1 MENHLLATLSQQQVL
16 SQEQQQSLRILQMPT
31 QELLGEIELMLESNP
46 LLEVE
51 EPAQSSDDPQARAQ
65 EHDDDRRDDRGEDDS
80 EFDAAQAETPVDQPT
95 SLAGRLQ
102 RRSALR
108 AHSRPRILQGRA
120 ARRSRCLPLTPRQHL
135 LVACLVE
142 ELDDRGFFTS
152 PFETLMRYYARIL
165 KEEGVE
171 NVTAAEWREALA
183 TLQSMDP
190 PGIGTAGPVEALMK
204 QIERIEPSIM
214 HAAALETLKR
224 IVSKHLDK
232 VAADNRPALLKLAN
246 GKSSI
251 LDEAL
256 RVLKTLSPYPI
267 ARESSTLYIVP
278 DVIVR
283 TQNGV
288 STAHLNGSSQLRL
301 RLRINDAS
309 SEADP
314 STRRVLLAK
323 PRPSF
328 SASSQTSHPAASG
341 RRHRHAPAGLLRARP
356 RRPASDDAQ
365 PDRRRTRPVRSHD
378 LPRRFRQVHRLQP
391 GHGRDALALQRRLL
405 QQPGSGA
412 EEQGASEIQ
421 AMICKLIE
429 TEDPRAPLSDE
440 CSAKCFRSRVC
451 PSPAARSPST
461 APAQAFPR
469 LAPAAGSDFSTPLV
483 H

>member
-51 EPAQSSDDPQARAQ
+51 EPAQASDDPQARAQ

-80 EFDAAQAETPVDQPT
+80 EFDAAQAETPVDQPYEAWQGA
-95 SLAGRLQ
+95 SSDEAPFERIPAPESFRDELLADLG
-102 RRSALR
+102 
-108 AHSRPRILQGRA
+108 
-120 ARRSRCLPLTPRQHL
+120 CLPLTPRQHL

-301 RLRINDAS
+301 RLRINDAR

-314 STRRVLLAK
+314 STRRVLLGEAK
-323 PRPSF
+323 TFIQRIEARRATLQRLVTLSQIAEELGLSVPTVSRAVSGKFIACSQGTVEMRSLFSAVSF
-328 SASSQTSHPAASG
+328 SNQ
-341 RRHRHAPAGLLRARP
+341 
-356 RRPASDDAQ
+356 
-365 PDRRRTRPVRSHD
+365 
-378 LPRRFRQVHRLQP
+378 
-391 GHGRDALALQRRLL
+391 
-405 QQPGSGA
+405 GSGA

-440 CSAKCFRSRVC
+440 MLCEMLQKQGVPIARRTVAKYRTCAGIPSARSR
-451 PSPAARSPST
+451 R
-461 APAQAFPR
+461 R
-469 LAPAAGSDFSTPLV
+469 L
-483 H
+483 

>member
-1 MENHLLATLSQQQVL
+1 MENQLLATLSQQQVL

-51 EPAQSSDDPQARAQ
+51 EPAQTSDDPQVRAQ
-65 EHDDDRRDDRGEDDS
+65 EQEDDRRDDRSEDDS
-80 EFDAAQAETPVDQPT
+80 EFDAAQAETPVDQPYEAWQGA
-95 SLAGRLQ
+95 SSDEAPFERIPAPESFRDELLADLG
-102 RRSALR
+102 
-108 AHSRPRILQGRA
+108 
-120 ARRSRCLPLTPRQHL
+120 CLPLTPRQHL

-152 PFETLMRYYARIL
+152 PFETLMRYYSRIL

-171 NVTAAEWREALA
+171 NVTAAEWSEALA

-190 PGIGTAGPVEALMK
+190 PGIGTAGPVEALME
-204 QIERIEPSIM
+204 QIERIEPSTL
-214 HAAALETLKR
+214 HAAVLETLKR
-224 IVSKHLDK
+224 IVSRHLDK

-278 DVIVR
+278 DVVVR

-288 STAHLNGSSQLRL
+288 STAHLNSSSQLRL
-301 RLRINDAS
+301 RINDTK
-309 SEADP
+309 SEVDP
-314 STRRVLLAK
+314 STRRVHLGEAKTFIQRIEARHATLQRLADAIVARQQAYFEHG
-323 PRPSF
+323 PAALRPMTLSQIAEELGLSVPTVSRAVSGKFIACSQGTVEMRSLFSAVSF
-328 SASSQTSHPAASG
+328 SNQA
-341 RRHRHAPAGLLRARP
+341 
-356 RRPASDDAQ
+356 
-365 PDRRRTRPVRSHD
+365 
-378 LPRRFRQVHRLQP
+378 
-391 GHGRDALALQRRLL
+391 
-405 QQPGSGA
+405 SGA

-440 CSAKCFRSRVC
+440 MLCEMLQKQGVPIARRTVAKYRTCAGIPSARSR
-451 PSPAARSPST
+451 R
-461 APAQAFPR
+461 R
-469 LAPAAGSDFSTPLV
+469 L
-483 H
+483 

>member
-31 QELLGEIELMLESNP
+31 QELLGEIELMLEANP

-51 EPAQSSDDPQARAQ
+51 EPAQASDDPQARAQ

-80 EFDAAQAETPVDQPT
+80 EFDAAQAETPVDQPYEAWQGA
-95 SLAGRLQ
+95 SSDEAPFERIPAPESFRDELLADLG
-102 RRSALR
+102 
-108 AHSRPRILQGRA
+108 
-120 ARRSRCLPLTPRQHL
+120 CLPLTPRQHL

-152 PFETLMRYYARIL
+152 PFETLIRYYARIL

-171 NVTAAEWREALA
+171 NVTATEWREALA

-190 PGIGTAGPVEALMK
+190 PGIGTADPVEALMK
-204 QIERIEPSIM
+204 QIERIDPSIM

-278 DVIVR
+278 DVVVR

-288 STAHLNGSSQLRL
+288 STAHLNSSSQLRL
-301 RLRINDAS
+301 RLRINDAR

-314 STRRVLLAK
+314 STRRVLLGEAK
-323 PRPSF
+323 TFIQRIEARRATLQRLADAIVTRQQTYFEHGSAALRPMTLSQIAEELGLSVPTVSRAVSGKFIACSQGTVEMRSLFSAVSF
-328 SASSQTSHPAASG
+328 SNQS
-341 RRHRHAPAGLLRARP
+341 
-356 RRPASDDAQ
+356 
-365 PDRRRTRPVRSHD
+365 
-378 LPRRFRQVHRLQP
+378 
-391 GHGRDALALQRRLL
+391 
-405 QQPGSGA
+405 SGA

-429 TEDPRAPLSDE
+429 SEDPKAPLSDE
-440 CSAKCFRSRVC
+440 MLCEMLQKQGVPIARRTVAKYRTCAGIPSARSR
-451 PSPAARSPST
+451 R
-461 APAQAFPR
+461 R
-469 LAPAAGSDFSTPLV
+469 L
-483 H
+483 

>member
-51 EPAQSSDDPQARAQ
+51 EPAQASDDPQARAQ

-80 EFDAAQAETPVDQPT
+80 EFDAAQAETPVDQPYEAWQGA
-95 SLAGRLQ
+95 SSDEAPFERIPAPESFRDELLADLG
-102 RRSALR
+102 
-108 AHSRPRILQGRA
+108 
-120 ARRSRCLPLTPRQHL
+120 CLPLTPRQHL

-204 QIERIEPSIM
+204 QIEGIEPSIM

-288 STAHLNGSSQLRL
+288 STAHLLS
-301 RLRINDAS
+301 
-309 SEADP
+309 
-314 STRRVLLAK
+314 
-323 PRPSF
+323 
-328 SASSQTSHPAASG
+328 
-341 RRHRHAPAGLLRARP
+341 
-356 RRPASDDAQ
+356 
-365 PDRRRTRPVRSHD
+365 
-378 LPRRFRQVHRLQP
+378 
-391 GHGRDALALQRRLL
+391 
-405 QQPGSGA
+405 
-412 EEQGASEIQ
+412 
-421 AMICKLIE
+421 LI
-429 TEDPRAPLSDE
+429 
-440 CSAKCFRSRVC
+440 
-451 PSPAARSPST
+451 
-461 APAQAFPR
+461 
-469 LAPAAGSDFSTPLV
+469 
-483 H
+483 HI

>member
-51 EPAQSSDDPQARAQ
+51 EPAQASDDPQARAQ

-80 EFDAAQAETPVDQPT
+80 EFDAAQAETPVDQPYEAWQGA
-95 SLAGRLQ
+95 SSDEAPFERIPAPESFRDELLADLG
-102 RRSALR
+102 
-108 AHSRPRILQGRA
+108 
-120 ARRSRCLPLTPRQHL
+120 CLPLTPRQHL

-232 VAADNRPALLKLAN
+232 VTADNRPALLKLAN

-301 RLRINDAS
+301 RLRINDAR

-314 STRRVLLAK
+314 STRRVLLGEAK
-323 PRPSF
+323 TFIQRIEARRATLQRLADAIVTRQQAYFEHGPAALRPMTLSQIAEELGLSVPTVSRAVSGKFIACSQGTVEMRSLFSAVSF
-328 SASSQTSHPAASG
+328 SNQ
-341 RRHRHAPAGLLRARP
+341 
-356 RRPASDDAQ
+356 
-365 PDRRRTRPVRSHD
+365 
-378 LPRRFRQVHRLQP
+378 
-391 GHGRDALALQRRLL
+391 
-405 QQPGSGA
+405 GSGA

-440 CSAKCFRSRVC
+440 MLCEMLQKQGVPIARRTVAKYRTCAGIPSARSR
-451 PSPAARSPST
+451 R
-461 APAQAFPR
+461 R
-469 LAPAAGSDFSTPLV
+469 L
-483 H
+483 